1 MSGFEWP
8 GVGLAHRAPDI
19 GQEGVFQTMAVAYP
33 YLFEPIAVR
42 GREINNRIVS
52 TAHNPNWDP
61 DGLISQ
67 KHVAYH
73 VRKAQGGAGLVMVFG
88 SANVHRWAGAF
99 PDSIRLWDPQNEP
112 ALRRLAD
119 GVHAQGALVM
129 SQASH
134 LGHRGN
140 SLITGRP
147 LQAPSEVIQ
156 PVRREIPHVLG
167 QTEIRE
173 IVGSFAGAAR
183 RLERSGFDGVEITSF
198 GGHLIEQFW
207 SPTVN
212 LREDVY
218 GGDFE
223 GRVRF
228 SVEVVDAVANA
239 VSDRFLISF
248 RLTGDPL
255 YDLIGLDQADMLAIA
270 QRLDA
275 LGRIDFFNVSGG
287 TGNTLESQAAVV
299 PGDTFAPAC
308 FLPLARRMKEGLSVP
323 VLSAGRILDL
333 ETADAALGAG
343 DCDLVAMTRAIIA
356 DPDLPAKARRGDSG
370 RIRPC
375 IAINEGCIGRDYQGL
390 PMLCSVNPAIAWP
403 DLDEAVPSGEPS
415 RVVVAGGG
423 PAGMEAARVAAES
436 GHRVILFEA
445 LGDLGGQIAVA
456 ARAPERPH
464 LRRHLAWLTRELRR
478 LGVEVRLGMPATAR
492 LVLECDPAAVV
503 VATGADT
510 QLPDEAMGLSVR
522 TATDVDVLQGQVPIP
537 DGARVLV
544 FDREGLNRGGS
555 IANFIAE
562 TGAVRVELATPLLAV
577 CQDLDPTQ
585 QPGMMRRLARN
596 RVAGSPNQ
604 GLLPPRDGLVR
615 LRDVWSDQVREVA
628 DIDLAVFVGYR
639 RAVHGLEDQLHA
651 ARPRLEIRMAGDC
664 IAPRRLH
671 DAIAEGVGAGR
682 AVGSGSRALIPD
694 GVAAY
699 SLPAR

>member
-1 MSGFEWP
+1 
-8 GVGLAHRAPDI
+8 
-19 GQEGVFQTMAVAYP
+19 MAVAYRH
-33 YLFEPIAVR
+33 LFQPITLR
-42 GREINNRIVS
+42 GREVKNRIVS

-73 VRKAQGGAGLVMVFG
+73 VRKARGGAGLVMVFG

-99 PDSIRLWDPQNEP
+99 PDSIRLWDPDNEP
-112 ALRRLAD
+112 ALRLLAD
-119 GVHAQGALVM
+119 GVHAAGALVM

-134 LGHRGN
+134 LGHRGS

-156 PVRREIPHVLG
+156 PVRREIPHVLS
-167 QTEIRE
+167 QSEIHQ
-173 IVGSFAGAAR
+173 IVNSFADAAR
-183 RLERSGFDGVEITSF
+183 RLERTGFDGIEITSF

-255 YDLIGLDQADMLAIA
+255 FDVIGLNQEDMLAIA

-275 LGRIDFFNVSGG
+275 IGRIDFFNISGG

-299 PGDTFAPAC
+299 PGDMFAPAC
-308 FLPLARRMKEGLSVP
+308 YLPLARRMKEALSVR

-333 ETADAALGAG
+333 ATADAALENG

-356 DPDLPAKARRGDSG
+356 DPDLPAKAETGDTG

-403 DLDEAVPSGEPS
+403 DLEESLAPHERRRVAV
-415 RVVVAGGG
+415 VGGG
-423 PAGMEAARVAAES
+423 PSGLEAARVAAES
-436 GHRVILFEA
+436 GHEVTLFEQ
-445 LGDLGGQIAVA
+445 LPHLGGQIAVA

-464 LRRHLAWLTRELRR
+464 LGRHLGWLEQELGR
-478 LGVEVRLGMPATAR
+478 LGVEVRLRTRATVR
-492 LVLECDPAAVV
+492 LVLECDPGAVV
-503 VATGADT
+503 VATGAET
-510 QLPDEAMGLSVR
+510 SLPDEAVGLSVR
-522 TATDVDVLQGQVPIP
+522 AATDVDVLERQCPIRK
-537 DGARVLV
+537 GARVLV
-544 FDREGLNRGGS
+544 FDREGLIRGGS
-555 IANFIAE
+555 IANYIAE
-562 TGAVRVELATPLLAV
+562 AGAASVELATPLLAV

-585 QPGMMRRLARN
+585 QPAMMRRLARN
-596 RVAGSPNQ
+596 RVVGSPNQ
-604 GLLPPRDGLVR
+604 DLTSQRNGLLR
-615 LRDVWSDQVREVA
+615 LRDVWSDHVRELA

-639 RAVHGLEDQLHA
+639 RAVHGLEAELHELV
-651 ARPRLEIRMAGDC
+651 PQLEIRMAGDC

-682 AVGSGSRALIPD
+682 AVGSGSRGVYPD

-699 SLPAR
+699 SLAAR